1 MYSANTH
8 IDERNHEQDGVLDRQ
23 LSWVQK
29 TLERTKGDRW
39 IWLII
44 IMLSMISIMAVYSA
58 TGAIAYKKGV
68 AVEKYL
74 LFKHIIFVLMGIGMI
89 YIAHLLDYKYYAGIS
104 KILMIITLP
113 LLLYTLAFGSQ
124 INGASRWVQVPVIG
138 LTFQTSD
145 LAKLALITFLAR
157 MLTKKQENIK
167 DVKNAFIP
175 IMGSVCVVFVLIALA
190 NLSTALMLFG
200 VSILLLII
208 GRISIKQIA
217 FVCAGGVVLL
227 MFVVFLGP
235 RRETYKSRINT
246 FMHPELQSSDKT
258 FQSDH
263 SKIALATGGLF
274 GKGPG
279 NSTERNFLPHPYSDF
294 IFAII
299 IEEYGTVGGL
309 GIVVLYL
316 VLLYRCVRIV
326 VRSPKAFGALLA
338 AGLSFSLTI
347 QAFANMAVAVGLGP
361 VTGVPLPL
369 VSMGGTS
376 MIFTSIAF
384 GIILSV
390 SRDVEEHST
399 KKEEKVIVGTIPA
412 MG

>member
-1 MYSANTH
+1 MVAINR
-8 IDERNHEQDGVLDRQ
+8 ILD
-23 LSWVQK
+23 K
-29 TLERTKGDRW
+29 TKGDRW

-44 IMLSMISIMAVYSA
+44 ILLSLISILTVYSA
-58 TGAIAYKKGV
+58 TGTIAYNKGI
-68 AVEKYL
+68 AVERYL
-74 LFKHIIFVLMGIGMI
+74 LYKHVIFVILGIGMI
-89 YIAHLLDYKYYAGIS
+89 YISHLLDYKYYAGIS
-104 KILMIITLP
+104 KVLMLVTIP
-113 LLLYTLAFGSQ
+113 LLIYTAIFGTN
-124 INGASRWVQVPVIG
+124 INDAARWVKIPGIG

-157 MLTKKQENIK
+157 MLTRKQDNIK
-167 DVKNAFIP
+167 DVKKAFIP
-175 IMGSVCVVFVLIALA
+175 IMGSVCIVFALIAWA

-208 GRISIKQIA
+208 GRISIKQILL
-217 FVCAGGVVLL
+217 VCAGGGILL
-227 MFVVFLGP
+227 LFIVFLGP
-235 RRETYKSRINT
+235 RSETYKSRVNS
-246 FMHPELQSSDKT
+246 FLHPELQNSDKT
-258 FQSDH
+258 YQADQ
-263 SKIALATGGLF
+263 SKIALATGGTF

-279 NSTERNFLPHPYSDF
+279 NSTQRNFLPHPYSDF

-299 IEEYGTVGGL
+299 VEEYGLL
-309 GIVVLYL
+309 GAITMIVLYL

-326 VRSPKAFGALLA
+326 TQSPKAFGALLA

-376 MIFTSIAF
+376 ILFTSIAF

-390 SRDVEEHST
+390 SKDIEENGVN
-399 KKEEKVIVGTIPA
+399 KKVIVGEIPA
-412 MG
+412 MA

>member
-8 IDERNHEQDGVLDRQ
+8 IDERNNEQAGVLDRQ

-74 LFKHIIFVLMGIGMI
+74 LFKHIIFVLMGIAMI

>member
-1 MYSANTH
+1 MFNINA
-8 IDERNHEQDGVLDRQ
+8 L
-23 LSWVQK
+23 
-29 TLERTKGDRW
+29 LERTKGDRW
-39 IWLII
+39 IWII
-44 IMLSMISIMAVYSA
+44 ILLLSMISIMVVYSA
-58 TGAIAYKKGV
+58 TGAIAYKKGIS
-68 AVEKYL
+68 VEKYL
-74 LFKHIIFVLMGIGMI
+74 LFKHVIFVLLGIGMI

-104 KILMIITLP
+104 KILMIVTVP
-113 LLLYTLAFGSQ
+113 LLFYTLIFGQSL
-124 INGASRWVQVPVIG
+124 NDASRWVKIPVIG

-157 MLTKKQENIK
+157 MLTRKQENIK
-167 DVKNAFIP
+167 DVKQAFLP

-217 FVCAGGVVLL
+217 TVCAGGLVLL
-227 MFVVFLGP
+227 MLVVFLGP
-235 RRETYKSRINT
+235 RRETYKSRINS
-246 FMHPELQSSDKT
+246 FLHPELQHSDKT
-258 FQSDH
+258 YQSDH
-263 SKIALATGGLF
+263 AKIALATGGVL

-309 GIVVLYL
+309 AVMVLYL

-326 VRSPKAFGALLA
+326 NRSPKAFGALLA

-390 SRDVEEHST
+390 SRDVEENSSSVN
-399 KKEEKVIVGTIPA
+399 KEEKIVVGSIPA

>member
-1 MYSANTH
+1 MFNINSILA
-8 IDERNHEQDGVLDRQ
+8 
-23 LSWVQK
+23 K
-29 TLERTKGDRW
+29 TKGDRW
-39 IWLII
+39 IWIII
-44 IMLSMISIMAVYSA
+44 IMLSMISIVAVYSA
-58 TGAIAYKKGV
+58 TGAIAYKKEV
-68 AVEKYL
+68 SVEKYL
-74 LFKHIIFVLMGIGMI
+74 LYKHVIFVFLGIAMI

-104 KILMIITLP
+104 KVLMIITIP
-113 LLLYTLAFGSQ
+113 LLFYTLIFGSN
-124 INGASRWVQVPVIG
+124 INDAARWVKIPIIG

-167 DVKNAFIP
+167 DVKNAFLP
-175 IMGSVCVVFVLIALA
+175 IMGSVCLVFILIALA

-208 GRISIKQIA
+208 GRISIKQIII
-217 FVCAGGVVLL
+217 VCAGGIVLFL
-227 MFVVFLGP
+227 FVIFLGP
-235 RRETYKSRINT
+235 RRDTYKSRINAY
-246 FMHPELQSSDKT
+246 FHPELQHSDKT
-258 FQSDH
+258 YQSDH
-263 SKIALATGGLF
+263 SKIALASGGLF

-309 GIVVLYL
+309 AIVILYL

-326 VRSPKAFGALLA
+326 NRSPKAFGALLA

-390 SRDVEEHST
+390 SKDVEEYNS
-399 KKEEKVIVGTIPA
+399 KKEKVIVGEIPEMA
-412 MG
+412 

>member
-1 MYSANTH
+1 MIAMNQ
-8 IDERNHEQDGVLDRQ
+8 ILD
-23 LSWVQK
+23 K
-29 TLERTKGDRW
+29 TKGDRW

-44 IMLSMISIMAVYSA
+44 ILLSLISILTVYSA
-58 TGAIAYKKGV
+58 TGTYAYKVNKT
-68 AVEKYL
+68 VEKVL
-74 LFKHIIFVLMGIGMI
+74 LTKHLIFVIMGIGMI

-104 KILMIITLP
+104 KVLMIITIP
-113 LLLYTLAFGSQ
+113 LLFYTAIFGAN
-124 INGASRWVQVPVIG
+124 INEASRWVKIPVIG

-167 DVKNAFIP
+167 DVKEAFVP
-175 IMGSVCVVFVLIALA
+175 IMGSVCVVFALIAWA
-190 NLSTALMLFG
+190 NLSTAIMLFG

-208 GRISIKQIA
+208 GRISIKQISI
-217 FVCAGGVVLL
+217 VCAGGAVLL
-227 MFVVFLGP
+227 LFIVFLGP
-235 RRETYKSRINT
+235 RAGTYKSRVNS
-246 FMHPELQSSDKT
+246 FLHPEKQNSDKT
-258 FQSDH
+258 YQADQ
-263 SKIALATGGLF
+263 SKIALATGGVF

-279 NSTERNFLPHPYSDF
+279 NSTQRNFLPHPYSDF

-299 IEEYGTVGGL
+299 VEEYGLLGAMTV
-309 GIVVLYL
+309 IVLYL

-326 VRSPKAFGALLA
+326 TQSPKAFGALLA

-390 SRDVEEHST
+390 SRDVEEKNSN
-399 KKEEKVIVGTIPA
+399 KKVVVGEIPA
-412 MG
+412 ID

>member
-1 MYSANTH
+1 MMR
-8 IDERNHEQDGVLDRQ
+8 ILLEQ
-23 LSWVQK
+23 
-29 TLERTKGDRW
+29 TKGDRW

-44 IMLSMISIMAVYSA
+44 ILLSLISIMAVYSS
-58 TGAIAYKKGV
+58 TGTLAYKKGIG
-68 AVEKYL
+68 VEKL
-74 LFKHIIFVLMGIGMI
+74 LLTKHVIFVLVGIAMI
-89 YIAHLLDYKYYAGIS
+89 YLAHLLDYRYYAGIS
-104 KILMIITLP
+104 KVLMVITIP
-113 LLLYTLAFGSQ
+113 LLLYTLIFGAHV
-124 INGASRWVQVPVIG
+124 NDASRWVKIPVIG

-167 DVKNAFIP
+167 DVKQAFIP
-175 IMGSVCVVFVLIALA
+175 IMGSVCVVFILIALA
-190 NLSTALMLFG
+190 NLSTAIMLFG

-217 FVCAGGVVLL
+217 LVCAGGVVLL
-227 MFVVFLGP
+227 MFVIFLGP
-235 RRETYKSRINT
+235 RRETYKSRIKT
-246 FMHPELQSSDKT
+246 FMHPEQVHSDKSY
-258 FQSDH
+258 QADQ
-263 SKIALATGGLF
+263 SKIALAAGGVF

-279 NSTERNFLPHPYSDF
+279 NSTQRNFLPHPYSDF

-299 IEEYGTVGGL
+299 VEEYGTVGAMVIIL
-309 GIVVLYL
+309 LYL
-316 VLLYRCVRIV
+316 FLLYRCVKIV
-326 VRSPKAFGALLA
+326 TKAPKAFGALLA

-376 MIFTSIAF
+376 ILFTSIAF

-390 SRDVEEHST
+390 SRDVEEQNNSS
-399 KKEEKVIVGTIPA
+399 KKVIIGEIPSMA
-412 MG
+412 